1 MTSASVECLP
11 GQTAGRQAASLASA
25 AARGAGGRARGS
37 VRTRAGIIRINP
49 HAIAAALIR
58 RRPDLILSASPARTG
73 RKRRG

>member
-1 MTSASVECLP
+1 MTSASVECPPGETVGREAAWLP
-11 GQTAGRQAASLASA
+11 RAVAK
-25 AARGAGGRARGS
+25 GAGGRARGS

-73 RKRRG
+73 RKRRD